1 MLKWMRKNNFIN
13 NREIP
18 TTHTLMS
25 GGIIS
30 IPDEKYQDFLHLYS
44 REVAG
49 NNKKLTYSE
58 LRSKPVSR
66 MYFDVDLL
74 DEGMLGEDF
83 TMTMAATIQRV
94 IRSYYTEQNG
104 FTPRGETFQC
114 VVCTTPPKPITKDDL
129 DLTKNGFHIIFPF
142 LNIDLEK
149 AYQLRFNVVY
159 ELENVMG
166 KRNVPSNPWAD
177 AIDKAPYSGGLKM
190 CGSFKMV
197 KCVHC
202 KNSKEEK
209 KEDEEALKKKI
220 GDLRRKHF
228 PREEKKFDYNDI
240 STLERDEFKD
250 SMIAKLNG
258 EFLEVSAGTTCPHCF
273 NKGRH
278 IEDRTYM
285 PTLVLDSDGS
295 RNDELVESMSKDI
308 YKTMKYTSIRCQ
320 KDEEVTHGFKKPSGV
335 PLCPDESNSA
345 NLRNLERS
353 KIAKMGVAARM
364 ELMSE
369 GVFKSDEDC
378 VFAWKGGQVFDTD
391 KIGIIEKYIRSL
403 GTGPYSN
410 IQVKTVFEHNIEK
423 KETTGR
429 NTSGSKAIKALIKS
443 NNGDQQEDVKYS
455 VEKSLL
461 VRVAGDGSTYCAN
474 KGGEHASNSI
484 YFRITPQFCY
494 QKCFSRKEEV
504 RSGGATCGTYRSSG
518 VPIPYEVSR
527 RIFPE
532 EDTPAPPTSSIEFS
546 RVFIEPAKRK
556 NGSGAPC
563 RQEECGK
570 KTKIYTKWGNRLL

>member
-1 MLKWMRKNNFIN
+1 MRKNNFIN

-74 DEGMLGEDF
+74 DESMLGEDF
-83 TMTMAATIQRV
+83 TITMASTIQRV

-104 FTPRGETFQC
+104 FTPGGETFQC
-114 VVCTTPPKPITKDDL
+114 VVCTTPPKPTTKDDL

-142 LNIDLEK
+142 LNIDLDK
-149 AYQLRFNVVY
+149 AYQMRFNVVY
-159 ELENVMG
+159 ELEKVMG

-202 KNSKEEK
+202 RNLKKDKEQG
-209 KEDEEALKKKI
+209 EESLKKKI
-220 GDLRRKHF
+220 GELRKNLF
-228 PREEKKFDYNDI
+228 PREKEEKFNYNDV
-240 STLERDEFKD
+240 STLENEEFKD
-250 SMIAKLNG
+250 SLIAKLNG
-258 EFLEVSAGTTCPHCF
+258 ELLEISAASTCPHCF

-295 RNDELVESMSKDI
+295 RNDDLIESMSKDM
-308 YKTMKYTSIRCQ
+308 YTTMKYTSIRCQ
-320 KDEEVTHGFKKPSGV
+320 KDEEVTPGFKKPAGV
-335 PLCPDESNSA
+335 PFCPDESNSA

-369 GVFKSDEDC
+369 GVFKSDQEC
-378 VFAWKGGQVFDTD
+378 VFAWKGDQVLDTNT
-391 KIGIIEKYIRSL
+391 IRTIEKYIQSL
-403 GTGPYSN
+403 GTGPYAN
-410 IQVKTVFEHNIEK
+410 IQVKDVFEHRIEK
-423 KETTGR
+423 KEIIGK
-429 NTSGSKAIKALIKS
+429 NTSGSKAIKAIIKS

-461 VRVAGDGSTYCAN
+461 VRVAGDGSTYCSN
-474 KGGEHASNSI
+474 KGGEHTSNSI
-484 YFRITPQFCY
+484 YFRLTPQYCY
-494 QKCFSRKEEV
+494 QKCFSRKEEA
-504 RSGGATCGTYRSSG
+504 RSGGKPCGIYRSQG
-518 VPIPYEVSR
+518 VPIPYDVSR
-527 RIFPE
+527 DIFPE
-532 EDTPAPPTSSIEFS
+532 DNAPAPPTSSIAFS
-546 RVFIEPAKRK
+546 RISTDPIKRK
-556 NGSGAPC
+556 TGDGSSCG
-563 RQEECGK
+563 QEECSK
-570 KTKIYTKWGNRLL
+570 KTKVETIWGNRFL

>member
-1 MLKWMRKNNFIN
+1 MRNNNLVN

-30 IPDEKYQDFLHLYS
+30 IPDDKYQDFLHLYS

-49 NNKKLTYSE
+49 NNRKLTYSE

-74 DEGMLGEDF
+74 DEEILGEDF
-83 TMTMAATIQRV
+83 TMIMASTIQRV
-94 IRSYYTEQNG
+94 LRSYYTEQNG
-104 FTPRGETFQC
+104 FTEGGEVFQC
-114 VVCTTPPKPITKDDL
+114 VVCTTPPKSVKKDDL

-142 LNIDLEK
+142 LKIDLKK

-159 ELENVMG
+159 ELERVMG

-197 KCVHC
+197 KCIKC
-202 KNSKEEK
+202 KNAKEEK
-209 KEDEEALKKKI
+209 KEGEESLKKEI
-220 GDLRRKHF
+220 AELRKRLF
-228 PREEKKFDYNDI
+228 PREDKKFDYKDI
-240 STLERDEFKD
+240 STLEREEFKD
-250 SMIAKLNG
+250 SLIAKLNG
-258 EFLEVSAGTTCPHCF
+258 EFLEISAGTTCPHCF
-273 NKGRH
+273 KGRH

-285 PTLVLDSDGS
+285 PTLVIDSDGS
-295 RNDELVESMSKDI
+295 RNDDLVESMSKDM

-320 KDEEVTHGFKKPSGV
+320 EDEEMTPGFKKPDGA

-353 KIAKMGVAARM
+353 KIAKLGVAARM

-369 GVFKSDEDC
+369 GVFKSDQEC
-378 VFAWKGGQVFDTD
+378 VLAWKGDQVFDTD
-391 KIGIIEKYIRSL
+391 KIEIIEKYIQSL

-410 IQVKTVFEHNIEK
+410 IQVKTVFEHSIEK
-423 KETTGR
+423 KEMTGK
-429 NTSGSKAIKALIKS
+429 NTSGTKAIKAIIKS
-443 NNGDQQEDVKYS
+443 NNGDQEEDVTYS

-474 KGGEHASNSI
+474 KGGEHTSNSI
-484 YFRITPQFCY
+484 YFRITPHYCY
-494 QKCFSRKEEV
+494 QKCFSRKEVV
-504 RSGGATCGTYRSSG
+504 REGGKPCGVYRSQG
-518 VPIPYEVSR
+518 VPIPYDVSR
-527 RIFPE
+527 HLFLE
-532 EDTPAPPTSSIEFS
+532 KDVPAPPTSSIEFS
-546 RVFIEPAKRK
+546 RVGTEQAKRK
-556 NGSGAPC
+556 NGHGPSC
-563 RQEECGK
+563 RQEECNK
-570 KTKIYTKWGNRLL
+570 KNKVESIWGNRLL